1 MKELLDPHEAI
12 RKLRARVGEGRLLHR
27 RVLHVASG
35 QEGDRGSVGS
45 AMRIA
50 VFTDVHGNLP
60 ALEAALA
67 VIERARCDAI
77 YHTGD
82 QRLAHNQNEQLSP
95 TLGTVSGHSA
105 AALGHIGREILA
117 KHIGRRGA
125 AVRKEML
132 VKVCAPRKRGPRA
145 VAGGVLVVGGLA

>member
-1 MKELLDPHEAI
+1 MKM
-12 RKLRARVGEGRLLHR
+12 
-27 RVLHVASG
+27 VALY
-35 QEGDRGSVGS
+35 D
-45 AMRIA
+45 I
-50 VFTDVHGNLP
+50 HGNLP

-105 AALGHIGREILA
+105 AALGHIGRDILA

-132 VKVCAPRKRGPRA
+132 VKVCSPRKRGPRA
-145 VAGGVLVVGGLA
+145 VAGGARPPTYLRQAVLVAPAGRCYPSVSVSPG